1 MLDCLL
7 ISKTISRRKKMKLR
21 NLLIIHGWQPGN
33 SVKLLWNILTSLLT
47 GGNINLMLN
56 NKMTLQHVKICTNY
70 ISEVLRNQPKKKNTR
85 LFYDGG
91 RPLEN

>member
-1 MLDCLL
+1 MEY
-7 ISKTISRRKKMKLR
+7 T
-21 NLLIIHGWQPGN
+21 P
-33 SVKLLWNILTSLLT
+33 LLT

-70 ISEVLRNQPKKKNTR
+70 ISEVLRNRPKKKNTR
-85 LFYDGG
+85 LFNDGG

>member
-7 ISKTISRRKKMKLR
+7 ISKQFHEKKKMKLR
-21 NLLIIHGWQPGN
+21 NLLIIHGWQPEN
-33 SVKLLWNILTSLLT
+33 SVKLLWNIPPLLT

-70 ISEVLRNQPKKKNTR
+70 ISEVLRNRPKKK
-85 LFYDGG
+85 YSAI
-91 RPLEN
+91 